1 MRHYLDPEKK
11 GSKFEY
17 TPPKPLP
24 KPIEP
29 KVRQPLPKP
38 IPPVDPRPAKS
49 DKDNLIQGKKED
61 TVTHRRSFSDR
72 DQPKSELRHDLGKGT
87 YGDIILLEAKVRYG
101 KISYEDGDVLQRE
114 RGWRPSLKLE
124 ADVETDLK
132 SYPVRTVTYYQTGD
146 GSITY
151 NAFYLFNCDETYNL
165 EIVETFLLKL
175 EEKYGFKITVDR
187 RYFGLQEMADLC
199 EKTLPQLVMDFA
211 VFVIHADESRL
222 SINEDNAGI
231 GYARIYRALLEKTGN
246 KVLIVI
252 GGDSYYQNE
261 DEEARSVISRWS
273 KRKVASQFREEYL
286 DGRQSFIFSWNKKH
300 RPIHEQAMRH
310 FLDPSKRGFKFECTL
325 PRPLPKPI
333 APVVPQPSRKPE
345 APEVPRTA
353 TPYPTQEVGLTS
365 LLHIPP
371 PSLFSVLK
379 KLGTA
384 PAVYPAGTTL
394 LQTHIY
400 HGIISY
406 KNEDITQRHQG
417 WRPTAKQESEL
428 MEIYKFTPDTIVT
441 FVSTGY
447 GGVSYTVDRRPS
459 TCCPW
464 GPCGSCAIHPAASG
478 TAPTV
483 YLAGTKLLQTHIYH
497 GIISYK
503 NEDITQRHQ
512 GWRPTAKQESELM
525 EIYKFTPNT
534 IVTFVSTGYGGVS
547 YTV

>member
-1 MRHYLDPEKK
+1 M
-11 GSKFEY
+11 
-17 TPPKPLP
+17 
-24 KPIEP
+24 
-29 KVRQPLPKP
+29 
-38 IPPVDPRPAKS
+38 A
-49 DKDNLIQGKKED
+49 
-61 TVTHRRSFSDR
+61 
-72 DQPKSELRHDLGKGT
+72 
-87 YGDIILLEAKVRYG
+87 
-101 KISYEDGDVLQRE
+101 
-114 RGWRPSLKLE
+114 
-124 ADVETDLK
+124 
-132 SYPVRTVTYYQTGD
+132 YQ
-146 GSITY
+146 SS
-151 NAFYLFNCDETYNL
+151 AFYLFNCDKTYNL

-175 EEKYGFKITVDR
+175 EEKYDFKITVDR

-261 DEEARSVISRWS
+261 DEEARSVISRWA

-310 FLDPSKRGFKFECTL
+310 FLDPSKRGFKFKYTPPA

-345 APEVPRTA
+345 APEVPRPA
-353 TPYPTQEVGLTS
+353 KPYPTREDDEEESRTHNREAPTRKLRDE
-365 LLHIPP
+365 PP
-371 PSLFSVLK
+371 IGSYGAIRPAAS
-379 KLGTA
+379 GTA

-464 GPCGSCAIHPAASG
+464 GPCGSCGPCS
-478 TAPTV
+478 
-483 YLAGTKLLQTHIYH
+483 LL
-497 GIISYK
+497 
-503 NEDITQRHQ
+503 
-512 GWRPTAKQESELM
+512 
-525 EIYKFTPNT
+525 
-534 IVTFVSTGYGGVS
+534 
-547 YTV
+547 